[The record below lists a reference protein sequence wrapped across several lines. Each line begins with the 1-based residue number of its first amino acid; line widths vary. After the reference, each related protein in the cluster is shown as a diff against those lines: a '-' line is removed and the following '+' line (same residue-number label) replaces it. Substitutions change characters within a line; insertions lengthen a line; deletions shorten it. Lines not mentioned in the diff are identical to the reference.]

1 MTAKTYTRRTP
12 EERVAELQ
20 AEIERVEARAALKEA
35 KSSPEGKALI
45 AAVRALDKALVAA
58 RDAGAEPMSA
68 SLETARAALGEEL
81 DRAGIP
87 APKTRGPRK
96 SRRSK
101 AKQDAA

>member
-1 MTAKTYTRRTP
+1 MTARTYTRRTP

-45 AAVRALDKALVAA
+45 AAVRALDKALAAA
-58 RDAGAEPMSA
+58 RDAGAEAMLA
-68 SLETARAALGEEL
+68 SLDAARATLGEEL

-96 SRRSK
+96 AKAAKSK
-101 AKQDAA
+101 KDAA